1 MKTNIKTISKAELL
15 KKLGGILHVSNLS
28 SPRTGNSVPNQ
39 FNLTCQNGSALQSY
53 DSLIA
58 VRVGD
63 TLYLTDRHDFSV
75 TTSKYATEWTG
86 LTTKERR
93 EGLKNGVFVLIK
105 N

>member
-1 MKTNIKTISKAELL
+1 MKTIKKSELFRQ
-15 KKLGGILHVSNLS
+15 LGHIVRVSNLE
-28 SPRTGNSVPNQ
+28 SPRSGRDVPNQ
-39 FNLTCQNGSALQSY
+39 YDLIHENGRAFQSY

-58 VRVGD
+58 VRVGG
-63 TLYLTDRHDFSV
+63 TLYLTDRHDFSN

-93 EGLKNGVFVLIK
+93 EGLKSGEFVLIE

>member
-39 FNLTCQNGSALQSY
+39 FNLACQNGSAFQSY

-58 VRVGD
+58 VRVGG
-63 TLYLTDRHDFSV
+63 TLYLTANHDFSQ

>member
-1 MKTNIKTISKAELL
+1 MKMNIKTISKAEVL
-15 KKLGGILHVSNLS
+15 KKLGAILHVSNLP
-28 SPRTGNSVPNQ
+28 SPRTGNPIPNQ
-39 FNLTCQNGSALQSY
+39 FNLACENGRAFQSY

-58 VRVGD
+58 IRVGG
-63 TLYLTDRHDFSV
+63 TLYLTDRHDFSN
-75 TTSKYATEWTG
+75 TTSKYATSWTG